1 MDTPNV
7 IAQVKRATKKY
18 FTADQKIRIV
28 LEGLKGEIPAVEL
41 CRRESISSSLYY
53 RWTKDFL
60 EAGKNGLTRDT
71 LRHANEDEVKQLRQ
85 ENDSLRL
92 ALADSVL
99 EVHRIKKSLGC

>member
-1 MDTPNV
+1 MNTANV
-7 IAQVKRATKKY
+7 VAQVKRATRKY
-18 FTADQKIRIV
+18 FTADQKIRVV
-28 LEGLKGEIPAVEL
+28 LEGLKGEISAIEL
-41 CRRESISSSLYY
+41 CRREGISSSIYY

-71 LRHANEDEVKQLRQ
+71 RRHANEDEVKQLRQ
-85 ENDSLRL
+85 ENEYLKC